1 MSKTD
6 RKLLNVPEGVIDAI
20 KNDLNNNGVKYYKV
34 TDVPEVFIDNHLI
47 HPDVLAK
54 SECVVAA
61 LSGCPDDN
69 REYMFLTTLRV
80 DGSDTDLDPIQMVY
94 NTDLQTPEPSG
105 VLRFHGKFPGRTL
118 PIPITGSL
126 QDFQNAVITTGVSF
140 EEAEPRFSNAMHYMA
155 QEYRQHVDGKEY
167 GDE

>member
-1 MSKTD
+1 MGKEH
-6 RKLLNVPEGVIDAI
+6 KVLNVPEGVVEAI
-20 KNDLNNNGVKYYKV
+20 RNDLSCNGVKYYKI
-34 TDVPEVFIDNHLI
+34 TDVPELFVDKGFI

-54 SECVVAA
+54 STCVVAA
-61 LSGCPDDN
+61 LSGCPEED

-80 DGSDTDLDPIQMVY
+80 DGVDTDLDPIQMVY
-94 NTDLQTPEPSG
+94 NIGPQASEPSG
-105 VLRFHGKFPGRTL
+105 ILRFHGDFADRTL

-155 QEYRQHVDGKEY
+155 QEYRQHVDGKASEN
-167 GDE
+167 E